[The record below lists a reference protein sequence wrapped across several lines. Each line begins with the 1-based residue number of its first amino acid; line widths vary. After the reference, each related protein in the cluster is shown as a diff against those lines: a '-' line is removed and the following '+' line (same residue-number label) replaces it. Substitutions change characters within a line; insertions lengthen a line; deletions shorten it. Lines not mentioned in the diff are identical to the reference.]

1 MRTGADRCGAR
12 TKESPHKAEREF
24 SVYAI
29 VRCGGRQ
36 EKAAVDD
43 VLTVDT
49 LAGEVGSSVTL
60 PAVLVVDAGKVISH
74 PAELGR
80 YQVTAEIMGAIAG
93 PKINMIHY
101 RNKTGYRRRLGHRQR
116 YTQVKITGISTGK
129 SGAAKASTAKA
140 STAKAAPAKASPAKA
155 APAKASA
162 AKAAPA
168 KASTEKTGAG
178 KTSPPKASADKTNA
192 AGSKAAPK
200 AGTAA
205 GKKS

>member
-1 MRTGADRCGAR
+1 
-12 TKESPHKAEREF
+12 
-24 SVYAI
+24 VYAI

-49 LAGEVGSSVTL
+49 LAGEIGSSVTL
-60 PAVLVVDAGKVISH
+60 PAVLVVDDGKVISD

-101 RNKTGYRRRLGHRQR
+101 KNKTGYRRRLGHRQR

-129 SGAAKASTAKA
+129 SGSARAS
-140 STAKAAPAKASPAKA
+140 SAKASPE
-155 APAKASA
+155 
-162 AKAAPA
+162 
-168 KASTEKTGAG
+168 KASTEKTSTE
-178 KTSPPKASADKTNA
+178 KTSA
-192 AGSKAAPK
+192 AKGKAAPK
-200 AGTAA
+200 AGAAA